1 MCSFCEHTKWESL
14 VGHRVSH
21 VLLEDILRS
30 LNMFL
35 LCVGSAR
42 YVRGF
47 TCFISHNNKKLKF
60 FCCQFTIDHNQ
71 GILFKAFRC
80 KQCGGA
86 IGGGM
91 DPNKSSSKDKKKK
104 KRFSRKVVS
113 VWGGEIAPEQGRHK
127 KRNKGKVL
135 MRMEE
140 GENNSQRRQHI
151 DGGDC
156 PFNDLLLTRQI
167 LIFVQVQHRKFDI
180 KANYGPVHSDDQVL

>member
-1 MCSFCEHTKWESL
+1 MLCPYSHTSVGSEDPVSGAKKQRERKKSNKEKRWDRDTREKKSAWRCDTCFVCSFCEHTKWESL

-30 LNMFL
+30 LYMFL
-35 LCVGSAR
+35 PCVGSAR

-80 KQCGGA
+80 KQCSGA

-104 KRFSRKVVS
+104 KKIFKESCFCL
-113 VWGGEIAPEQGRHK
+113 GEEK
-127 KRNKGKVL
+127 
-135 MRMEE
+135 
-140 GENNSQRRQHI
+140 
-151 DGGDC
+151 
-156 PFNDLLLTRQI
+156 
-167 LIFVQVQHRKFDI
+167 
-180 KANYGPVHSDDQVL
+180 